1 MEELNLEGVFWLD
14 SKPDDQVAGRLTFD
28 STNGACL
35 DLIGSLHNL
44 EESLGQSV
52 PPARILGVAGG
63 KSLTL
68 VDCYRTNTSMGFP
81 GLFREQYRPALV
93 LSGCQIAESQPLVF
107 DTVRIK
113 LRHLD
118 SWVWKTGTD
127 IHITPDEQGIGI
139 GEIQVI
145 HKPLEKEVVSIDI
158 GELEL
163 IFTYGFNPDP
173 FHTTTLTQAAVLG
186 TRFSEPR
193 TVRNVLETCTALR
206 NLLTIAVGAPA
217 FVLEAT
223 LTCSDLTRDLGDGKT
238 SPIPIGLYTLGLS
251 DDTQKESKDIHPMQ
265 MLFTFED
272 IGGLEGIAKWMETSS
287 KFKPVIGSLLSHW
300 YLPTIYTDNRF
311 LNIIIAAEALER
323 IRLNQQ
329 NINFS
334 KGLERMVDYAGKPF
348 ESLVQDVK
356 PWVNEVVRLRINN
369 LVHRGLHGDIEGPRI
384 FWLSESLYFLVVLCL
399 LRECGVAESTLS
411 KITRHQRFISTAE
424 QLNST
429 K

>member
-1 MEELNLEGVFWLD
+1 M
-14 SKPDDQVAGRLTFD
+14 
-28 STNGACL
+28 
-35 DLIGSLHNL
+35 
-44 EESLGQSV
+44 
-52 PPARILGVAGG
+52 
-63 KSLTL
+63 
-68 VDCYRTNTSMGFP
+68 
-81 GLFREQYRPALV
+81 
-93 LSGCQIAESQPLVF
+93 
-107 DTVRIK
+107 K

-118 SWVWKTGTD
+118 SWIWRTGTVVD
-127 IHITPDEQGIGI
+127 FSAAEEGTGTGKVQIT
-139 GEIQVI
+139 
-145 HKPLEKEVVSIDI
+145 HNPLDKEVAPTAF

-163 IFTYGFNPDP
+163 IFAYGFNPDP
-173 FHTTTLTQAAVLG
+173 FHTITLTQSAHLG
-186 TRFSEPR
+186 AHFSDSR
-193 TVRNVLETCTALR
+193 TIQNILETCTALR
-206 NLLTIAVGAPA
+206 NLLTIGVGAPA
-217 FVLEAT
+217 FVIEAT
-223 LTCSDLTRDLGDGKT
+223 LMRSDLRRDLGDGKT
-238 SPIPIGLYTLGLS
+238 SPIPIGLYIPGLG
-251 DDTQKESKDIHPMQ
+251 DPNKAEVKNIHPSQ
-265 MLFTFED
+265 MLFTFDD
-272 IGGLEGIAKWMETSS
+272 IGGLEGIARWVRTAG
-287 KFKPVIGSLLSHW
+287 KFKTVIGSLLSHW

-334 KGLERMVDYAGKPF
+334 KGLEHLACYAGKPF

-356 PWVNEVVRLRINN
+356 SWVNEVVRLRVNN